1 MHRLLGIARFRIHSI
16 RFCMN
21 WSSIRFDW
29 NQARAFLVTAEEG
42 SLSAAARALGMTQPT
57 LGRQVAALEE
67 RLGVQ
72 LFDRTGRA
80 LQLTE
85 AGLEL
90 LEQVRHMGEAA
101 GQFSLIATGQSEAI
115 EGHVTITAGDITA
128 ALILPPALIRLSR
141 EAPGITVEVVASN
154 EVQNLRRREADIAIR
169 HLRPD
174 QPDLI
179 ARKLRQE
186 EARCYATGAYLARY
200 GEPTDPGNLNGA
212 YFAAFEPLGR
222 FVTEMQA
229 RGLVLSRDNVRVSS
243 ASGMVLLEMIR
254 RGEAIGVLTPTIA
267 AHVPGARPILPGF
280 TPIPVPSWLVSHREL
295 RTNRRIRLVF
305 DLLVEELSG

>member
-1 MHRLLGIARFRIHSI
+1 
-16 RFCMN
+16 MN

-67 RLGVQ
+67 ALGVQ

-80 LQLTE
+80 LQLTQS
-85 AGLEL
+85 GLEL
-90 LEQVRHMGEAA
+90 LDQVRRMGEAA
-101 GQFSLIATGQSEAI
+101 GQFSLVATGRSEAV
-115 EGHVTITAGDITA
+115 EGHVTITAGDIVA
-128 ALILPPALIRLSR
+128 AYLLPPALERLAH

-169 HLRPD
+169 HIRPD

-179 ARKLRQE
+179 ARKLRQD
-186 EARCYATGAYLARY
+186 EARCYATDAYLERY
-200 GEPTDPGNLNGA
+200 GEPAGPDDLGDA
-212 YFAAFEPLGR
+212 VFASYEPVGR
-222 FVTEMQA
+222 FLSEMQT
-229 RGLVLSRDNVRVSS
+229 RGLAVTRKNVRVSS
-243 ASGMVLLEMIR
+243 TNGAVLLSMIR
-254 RGEAIGVLTPTIA
+254 RGEAIGLLTREMA
-267 AHVPGARPILPGF
+267 ALVPDARPILPEF

-305 DLLVEELSG
+305 DLLAEELSG

>member
-1 MHRLLGIARFRIHSI
+1 
-16 RFCMN
+16 MN

-67 RLGVQ
+67 ALGVQ

-90 LEQVRHMGEAA
+90 LEQVRRMGEAA
-101 GQFSLIATGQSEAI
+101 GQFSLVATGQSEAV
-115 EGHVTITAGDITA
+115 EGHVTITAGDIVA
-128 ALILPPALIRLSR
+128 AYLLPPALVRLAHQ
-141 EAPGITVEVVASN
+141 APGITVEVVASN

-169 HLRPD
+169 HVRPD

-179 ARKLRQE
+179 ARKLRQD
-186 EARCYATGAYLARY
+186 EARCYATGAYLERY
-200 GEPTDPGNLNGA
+200 GEPKGPDDLTGA
-212 YFAAFEPLGR
+212 VFASYEPVSR
-222 FVTEMQA
+222 FLTELQT
-229 RGLVLSRDNVRVSS
+229 RGLAVTRDNIRVSS
-243 ASGMVLLEMIR
+243 GNGVVLLEMIR
-254 RGEAIGVLTPTIA
+254 RGEAIGVLTRDIA
-267 AHVPGARPILPGF
+267 ALVPDARPILPGF

-305 DLLVEELSG
+305 DLLAEELGG

>member
-1 MHRLLGIARFRIHSI
+1 
-16 RFCMN
+16 MN

-67 RLGVQ
+67 TLGVQ

-80 LQLTE
+80 LQLTR

-90 LEQVRHMGEAA
+90 LEQVRRMGEAA
-101 GQFSLIATGQSEAI
+101 GQFSLVATGQSEAV
-115 EGHVTITAGDITA
+115 EGHVTITAGDIVA
-128 ALILPPALIRLSR
+128 SYLLPPALARLAR

-169 HLRPD
+169 HVRPE

-179 ARKLRQE
+179 ARKLGE
-186 EARCYATGAYLARY
+186 DEARCYATDAYLDRY
-200 GEPTDPGNLNGA
+200 GEPAGPEDLTGA
-212 YFAAFEPLGR
+212 VFAAYEPVAWFLS
-222 FVTEMQA
+222 EMQV
-229 RGLVLSRDNVRVSS
+229 RGLAVTRENVRVSS
-243 ASGMVLLEMIR
+243 GNGVVLLEMIR
-254 RGEAIGVLTPTIA
+254 RGEAIGVLSREIA
-267 AHVPGARPILPGF
+267 AMIPDARPILPGF

-305 DLLVEELSG
+305 DLLAEELSR

>member
-1 MHRLLGIARFRIHSI
+1 
-16 RFCMN
+16 MN

-67 RLGVQ
+67 TLGVQ

-80 LQLTE
+80 LQLTR

-90 LEQVRHMGEAA
+90 LEQVRRMGEAA
-101 GQFSLIATGQSEAI
+101 GQFSLVATGQSEAV
-115 EGHVTITAGDITA
+115 EGHVTITAGDIVA
-128 ALILPPALIRLSR
+128 SYLLPPALARLAR

-169 HLRPD
+169 HVRPE

-179 ARKLRQE
+179 ARKLGE
-186 EARCYATGAYLARY
+186 DEARCYATGAYLDRY
-200 GEPTDPGNLNGA
+200 GEPAGPEDLTGA
-212 YFAAFEPLGR
+212 VFAAYEPVAWFLS
-222 FVTEMQA
+222 EMQA
-229 RGLVLSRDNVRVSS
+229 RGLAVTRGNVRVSS
-243 ASGMVLLEMIR
+243 SNGVVLLEMIR
-254 RGEAIGVLTPTIA
+254 RGEAIGVLSRELA
-267 AHVPGARPILPGF
+267 AMIPDARPILPGF

-305 DLLVEELSG
+305 DLLAEELSR